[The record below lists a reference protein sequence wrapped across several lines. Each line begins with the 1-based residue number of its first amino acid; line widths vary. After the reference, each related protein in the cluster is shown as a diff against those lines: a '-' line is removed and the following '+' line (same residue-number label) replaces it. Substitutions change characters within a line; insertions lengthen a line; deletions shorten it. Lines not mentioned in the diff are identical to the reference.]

1 MNWEVKT
8 MRSVTSY
15 FNRDLLRGALL
26 RTWPLWAAYTL
37 IWLFLLPVTL
47 FIHLSDRHIVYS
59 RPTLS
64 YELLNT
70 GLSSGV
76 MMAAVFGIFF
86 AMAMFAYLT
95 SPRATNGMHAMPI
108 RREGLFLTHYLAGLF
123 CQVVT
128 LLVSFA
134 LAALV
139 TAAFG
144 VFDGYAVGTGL
155 LLCVLLVLFF
165 YSFGVLCMVCV
176 GQILAGAVFYGI
188 LNFLFVGMEA
198 LLRSF
203 AGNFLYGYDGRS
215 SAFSTAPLSPLVEI
229 VRSLSVVYVYDDAGT
244 RFGTSYYSMTY
255 DGIDPI
261 GPIGVRVFG
270 LGTLAAYAAAGLV
283 LAALALLLYRKRR
296 SEMTGNTVA
305 IGWLRPVFKY
315 GVALCSA
322 FSLGQLLSYFVFEL
336 TDSTYTAGALIGT
349 IACMIFAGL
358 IGYYAAEMLLK
369 KSFRVFKTS
378 WKGALATSA
387 VLILIGLSFPL
398 DLTGYQTRVPEQSD
412 IVSATVNLYGGNVSG
427 SFDLSGQESIA
438 LLRDAHCAVITD
450 KARQTEYNRRYV
462 PFDGDT
468 CTLRITYEL
477 ADGTELFRTYDLS
490 IDEALLS
497 DPSSPE
503 STLTKLANCTEIT
516 RARVLGGWVP
526 DNLEELRITG
536 GYLNCSYYSD
546 GKYSH
551 SQEAELNAAQA
562 NSAFTALMQD
572 CAAGSIESA
581 DLFTADENDCE
592 YYLSLELWY
601 FDPSD
606 NEVRASAATHAGED
620 LYNGSFYLRVTP
632 GMVSTLRV
640 LRGLDLIELP

>member
-1 MNWEVKT
+1 

-15 FNRDLLRGALL
+15 FNRELLRGALQ

-37 IWLFLLPVTL
+37 IWLLLLPVTL
-47 FIHLSDRHIVYS
+47 FIRLSDRHIVYS

-64 YELLNT
+64 YELLST
-70 GLSSGV
+70 GLPTGV

-95 SPRATNGMHAMPI
+95 NPRATNGMHAMPI

-144 VFDGYAVGTGL
+144 VFDGYAVGMGL

-188 LNFLFVGMEA
+188 LNFLFVGMEV

-215 SAFSTAPLSPLVEI
+215 SAFSTAPLSPPVEI
-229 VRSLSVVYVYDDAGT
+229 ASSLSVSYV
-244 RFGTSYYSMTY
+244 Y

-261 GPIGVRVFG
+261 GVRVFH
-270 LGTLAAYAAAGLV
+270 LGTFAAYAAAGLV

-412 IVSATVNLYGGNVSG
+412 IVSATVDLYGGNVSG
-427 SFDLSGQESIA
+427 SFNLSGQESIA

-462 PFDGDT
+462 PFNGDT

-477 ADGTELFRTYDLS
+477 ADGTELFRSYDLS
-490 IDEALLS
+490 TDEALLS

-503 STLTKLANCTEIT
+503 SALTKLANCTEIT

-526 DNLEELRITG
+526 DHLEELRITG

-572 CAAGSIESA
+572 CDAGSIESA
-581 DLFTADENDCE
+581 DLFAAEEDDCE

-606 NEVRASAATHAGED
+606 SEARASATKHTGEE

-632 GMVSTLRV
+632 DMVSTLRA
-640 LRGLDLIELP
+640 LRGLNLIELP

>member
-1 MNWEVKT
+1 

-15 FNRDLLRGALL
+15 FNRELLRGALQ

-37 IWLFLLPVTL
+37 IWLLLLPVTL
-47 FIHLSDRHIVYS
+47 FIRLSDRHIVYS

-64 YELLNT
+64 YELLST
-70 GLSSGV
+70 GLPSGA

-95 SPRATNGMHAMPI
+95 NSRATNGMHAMPI

-144 VFDGYAVGTGL
+144 VFDGYAVGMGL

-215 SAFSTAPLSPLVEI
+215 SAFSTAPLSPPVEI
-229 VRSLSVVYVYDDAGT
+229 ASSLSVSYV
-244 RFGTSYYSMTY
+244 Y

-261 GPIGVRVFG
+261 GVRVFH
-270 LGTLAAYAAAGLV
+270 LGTFAAYAAAGLV

-427 SFDLSGQESIA
+427 SFNLSGQESIA

-468 CTLRITYEL
+468 CMLRITYEL
-477 ADGTELFRTYDLS
+477 ADGTELFRSYDLS

-503 STLTKLANCTEIT
+503 SALTKLANCTEIT

-526 DNLEELRITG
+526 DHLEELRITG

-572 CAAGSIESA
+572 CDAGSIESA
-581 DLFTADENDCE
+581 DLFAAEEDDCE

-606 NEVRASAATHAGED
+606 SEARASATKHTGEE

-632 GMVSTLRV
+632 DMVSTLRA
-640 LRGLDLIELP
+640 LRGLNLIELP

>member
-1 MNWEVKT
+1 

-15 FNRDLLRGALL
+15 FNRELLRGALQ

-37 IWLFLLPVTL
+37 IWLLLLPVTL
-47 FIHLSDRHIVYS
+47 FIRLSNRHIVYS

-70 GLSSGV
+70 GLPTGV

-95 SPRATNGMHAMPI
+95 NSRATNGMHAMPI

-144 VFDGYAVGTGL
+144 VFDGYAVGMGL

-188 LNFLFVGMEA
+188 LNFLFVGMEV

-215 SAFSTAPLSPLVEI
+215 SAFSTAPLSPPVEI
-229 VRSLSVVYVYDDAGT
+229 ASSLSVSYV
-244 RFGTSYYSMTY
+244 Y

-261 GPIGVRVFG
+261 GVRVLY
-270 LGTLAAYAAAGLV
+270 LGTFAAYAAAGLV

-398 DLTGYQTRVPEQSD
+398 DLTGYQSRVPEQSD
-412 IVSATVNLYGGNVSG
+412 IVSATVDLYGGNVSG
-427 SFDLSGQESIA
+427 SFNLSGQESIA

-468 CTLRITYEL
+468 CMLRITYEL
-477 ADGTELFRTYDLS
+477 ADGTELFRSYDLS
-490 IDEALLS
+490 TDEALLS

-503 STLTKLANCTEIT
+503 SALTKLANCTEIT

-526 DNLEELRITG
+526 DHLEELRITG

-572 CAAGSIESA
+572 CDAGSIESA
-581 DLFTADENDCE
+581 DLFAAEEDDCE

-606 NEVRASAATHAGED
+606 SEARASATKHTGEE

-632 GMVSTLRV
+632 DMVSTLRA
-640 LRGLDLIELP
+640 LRGLNLIELP

>member
-1 MNWEVKT
+1 

-15 FNRDLLRGALL
+15 FNRELLRGALQ
-26 RTWPLWAAYTL
+26 RTWPLGAAYTL
-37 IWLFLLPVTL
+37 IWLLLLPVTI
-47 FIHLSDRHIVYS
+47 FIRLSDRHIVYS

-70 GLSSGV
+70 GLPTGV

-95 SPRATNGMHAMPI
+95 NSRATNGMHAMPI

-144 VFDGYAVGTGL
+144 VFDGYAVGMGL

-215 SAFSTAPLSPLVEI
+215 SAFSTAPLSPPVEI
-229 VRSLSVVYVYDDAGT
+229 ASSLSVSYV
-244 RFGTSYYSMTY
+244 Y

-261 GPIGVRVFG
+261 GVRVFH
-270 LGTLAAYAAAGLV
+270 LGTFAAYAAAGLV

-398 DLTGYQTRVPEQSD
+398 DLTGYQSRVPEQSD
-412 IVSATVNLYGGNVSG
+412 IVSATVDLYGGNVSG
-427 SFDLSGQESIA
+427 SFNLSGQESIA

-468 CTLRITYEL
+468 CMLRITYEL
-477 ADGTELFRTYDLS
+477 ADGTELFRSYDLS
-490 IDEALLS
+490 TDEALLS

-503 STLTKLANCTEIT
+503 SALTKLANCTEIT

-526 DNLEELRITG
+526 DHLEELRITG

-551 SQEAELNAAQA
+551 NEEAELNAAQA

-572 CAAGSIESA
+572 CDAGSIESA
-581 DLFTADENDCE
+581 DLFAAEEDDCE

-606 NEVRASAATHAGED
+606 SEARASATKHTGEE

-632 GMVSTLRV
+632 DMVSTLRA
-640 LRGLDLIELP
+640 LRGLNLIELP

>member
-1 MNWEVKT
+1 

-15 FNRDLLRGALL
+15 FNRELLRGALQ

-37 IWLFLLPVTL
+37 IWLLLLPVTL
-47 FIHLSDRHIVYS
+47 FIRLSDRHIVYS

-64 YELLNT
+64 YELLST
-70 GLSSGV
+70 GLPSGA

-95 SPRATNGMHAMPI
+95 NSRATNGMHAMPI

-144 VFDGYAVGTGL
+144 VFDGYAVGMGL

-188 LNFLFVGMEA
+188 LNFLFVGMEV

-215 SAFSTAPLSPLVEI
+215 SAFSTAPLSPPVEI
-229 VRSLSVVYVYDDAGT
+229 ASSLSVSYV
-244 RFGTSYYSMTY
+244 Y

-261 GPIGVRVFG
+261 GVRVFH
-270 LGTLAAYAAAGLV
+270 LGTFAAYAAAGLV

-398 DLTGYQTRVPEQSD
+398 DLTGYQSRVPEQSD
-412 IVSATVNLYGGNVSG
+412 IVSATVDLYGGNVSG
-427 SFDLSGQESIA
+427 SFNLSGQESIA

-468 CTLRITYEL
+468 CMLRITYEL
-477 ADGTELFRTYDLS
+477 ADGTELFRSYDLS

-503 STLTKLANCTEIT
+503 SALTKLANCTEIT

-526 DNLEELRITG
+526 DHLEELRITG

-572 CAAGSIESA
+572 CDAGSIESA
-581 DLFTADENDCE
+581 DLFAAEEDDCE

-606 NEVRASAATHAGED
+606 SEARASATKHTGEE

-632 GMVSTLRV
+632 DMVSTLRA
-640 LRGLDLIELP
+640 LRGLNLIELP

>member
-1 MNWEVKT
+1 

-15 FNRDLLRGALL
+15 FNRELLRGALQ

-37 IWLFLLPVTL
+37 IWLLLLPVTL
-47 FIHLSDRHIVYS
+47 FIRLSDRHIVYS

-64 YELLNT
+64 YELLST
-70 GLSSGV
+70 GLPSGV

-86 AMAMFAYLT
+86 AMALFAYLT
-95 SPRATNGMHAMPI
+95 NSRATNGMHAMPI

-144 VFDGYAVGTGL
+144 VFDGYAVGMGL

-188 LNFLFVGMEA
+188 LNFLFVGMEV

-215 SAFSTAPLSPLVEI
+215 SAFSTAPLSPPVEI
-229 VRSLSVVYVYDDAGT
+229 ASSLSVSYV
-244 RFGTSYYSMTY
+244 Y

-261 GPIGVRVFG
+261 GVRVFH
-270 LGTLAAYAAAGLV
+270 LGTFAAYAAAGLV

-412 IVSATVNLYGGNVSG
+412 IVSATVDLYGGNVSG
-427 SFDLSGQESIA
+427 SFNLSGQESIA

-468 CTLRITYEL
+468 CMLRITYEL
-477 ADGTELFRTYDLS
+477 ADGTELFRSYDLS
-490 IDEALLS
+490 TDEALLS

-503 STLTKLANCTEIT
+503 SALTKLANCTEIT

-526 DNLEELRITG
+526 DHLEELRITG

-551 SQEAELNAAQA
+551 NEEAELNAAQA

-572 CAAGSIESA
+572 CDAGSIESA
-581 DLFTADENDCE
+581 DLFAAEEDDCE

-606 NEVRASAATHAGED
+606 SEARASATKHTGEE

-632 GMVSTLRV
+632 DMVSTLRA
-640 LRGLDLIELP
+640 LRGLNLIELP

>member
-1 MNWEVKT
+1 

-398 DLTGYQTRVPEQSD
+398 DLTGYQTRVPEQND

-581 DLFTADENDCE
+581 DLFAADENDCE

-606 NEVRASAATHAGED
+606 NEARASAATHAGED

>member
-1 MNWEVKT
+1 

-15 FNRDLLRGALL
+15 FNRELLRGALQ

-37 IWLFLLPVTL
+37 IWLLLLPVTL
-47 FIHLSDRHIVYS
+47 FIRLSDRHIVYS

-70 GLSSGV
+70 GLPTGV

-95 SPRATNGMHAMPI
+95 NPRATNGMHAMPI

-144 VFDGYAVGTGL
+144 VFDGYAVGMGL

-188 LNFLFVGMEA
+188 LNFLFVGMEV

-215 SAFSTAPLSPLVEI
+215 SAFSTAPLSPPVELVS
-229 VRSLSVVYVYDDAGT
+229 SLSVSYV
-244 RFGTSYYSMTY
+244 Y

-261 GPIGVRVFG
+261 GVRVLY
-270 LGTLAAYAAAGLV
+270 LGTFAAYAAAGLV

-412 IVSATVNLYGGNVSG
+412 IVSATVDLYGGNVSG
-427 SFDLSGQESIA
+427 SFNLSGQESIA

-462 PFDGDT
+462 PFNGDT

-477 ADGTELFRTYDLS
+477 ADGTELFRSYDLS

-503 STLTKLANCTEIT
+503 SALTKLANCTEIT

-526 DNLEELRITG
+526 DHLEELRITG

-572 CAAGSIESA
+572 CDAGSIESA
-581 DLFTADENDCE
+581 DLFAAEEDDCE

-606 NEVRASAATHAGED
+606 SEARASATKHTGEE

-632 GMVSTLRV
+632 DMVSTLRA
-640 LRGLDLIELP
+640 LRGLNLIELP

>member
-1 MNWEVKT
+1 

-15 FNRDLLRGALL
+15 FNRELLRGALQ

-144 VFDGYAVGTGL
+144 VFDGYAVGMGL

-188 LNFLFVGMEA
+188 LNFLFVGMEV

-215 SAFSTAPLSPLVEI
+215 SAFSTAPLSPPVEI
-229 VRSLSVVYVYDDAGT
+229 ASSLSVSYV
-244 RFGTSYYSMTY
+244 Y

-261 GPIGVRVFG
+261 GVRVLY
-270 LGTLAAYAAAGLV
+270 LGTFAAYAAAGLV

-398 DLTGYQTRVPEQSD
+398 DLTGYQSRVPEQSD
-412 IVSATVNLYGGNVSG
+412 IVSATVDLYGGNVSG
-427 SFDLSGQESIA
+427 SFNLSGQESIA

-468 CTLRITYEL
+468 CMLRITYEL
-477 ADGTELFRTYDLS
+477 ADGTELFRSYDLS

-503 STLTKLANCTEIT
+503 SALTKLANCTEIT

-526 DNLEELRITG
+526 DHLEELRITG

-572 CAAGSIESA
+572 CDAGSIESA
-581 DLFTADENDCE
+581 DLFAAEEDDCE

-606 NEVRASAATHAGED
+606 SEARASATKHTGEE

-632 GMVSTLRV
+632 DMVSTLRA
-640 LRGLDLIELP
+640 LRGLNLIELP

>member
-1 MNWEVKT
+1 

-15 FNRDLLRGALL
+15 FNRELLRGALQ

-37 IWLFLLPVTL
+37 IWLLLLPVTL
-47 FIHLSDRHIVYS
+47 FIRLSDRHIVYS

-64 YELLNT
+64 YELLST
-70 GLSSGV
+70 GLPSGA

-95 SPRATNGMHAMPI
+95 NPRATNGMHAMPI

-144 VFDGYAVGTGL
+144 VFDGYAVGMGL

-188 LNFLFVGMEA
+188 LNFLFVGMEV

-215 SAFSTAPLSPLVEI
+215 SAFSTAPLSPPVEI
-229 VRSLSVVYVYDDAGT
+229 ASSLSVSYV
-244 RFGTSYYSMTY
+244 Y

-261 GPIGVRVFG
+261 GVRVLY
-270 LGTLAAYAAAGLV
+270 LGTFAAYAAAGLV

-398 DLTGYQTRVPEQSD
+398 DLTGYQSRVPEQSD
-412 IVSATVNLYGGNVSG
+412 IVSATVDLYGGNVSG
-427 SFDLSGQESIA
+427 SFNLSGQESIA

-462 PFDGDT
+462 PFNGDT

-477 ADGTELFRTYDLS
+477 ADGTELFRSYDLS
-490 IDEALLS
+490 TDEALLS

-503 STLTKLANCTEIT
+503 SALTKLANCTEIT

-526 DNLEELRITG
+526 DHLEELRITG

-546 GKYSH
+546 GEYSH
-551 SQEAELNAAQA
+551 NQEAELNAAQA

-572 CAAGSIESA
+572 CDAGSIESA
-581 DLFTADENDCE
+581 DLFAAEEDDCE

-606 NEVRASAATHAGED
+606 SEARASATKHTGEE

-632 GMVSTLRV
+632 DMVSTLRA
-640 LRGLDLIELP
+640 LRGLNLIELP

>member
-1 MNWEVKT
+1 MQ
-8 MRSVTSY
+8 SVTSY
-15 FNRDLLRGALL
+15 FNRELLRGALQ

-37 IWLFLLPVTL
+37 IWLLLLPVTL
-47 FIHLSDRHIVYS
+47 FIRLSDRHIVYS

-64 YELLNT
+64 YELLST
-70 GLSSGV
+70 GLPSGV

-144 VFDGYAVGTGL
+144 VFDGYAVGMGL

-215 SAFSTAPLSPLVEI
+215 SAFSTAPLSPPVEI
-229 VRSLSVVYVYDDAGT
+229 ASNLSVSYV
-244 RFGTSYYSMTY
+244 Y

-261 GPIGVRVFG
+261 GVRVFH
-270 LGTLAAYAAAGLV
+270 LGTFAAYAAAGLV

-398 DLTGYQTRVPEQSD
+398 DLTGYQSRVPEQSD

-468 CTLRITYEL
+468 CMLRITYEL
-477 ADGTELFRTYDLS
+477 ADGTELFRSYDLS
-490 IDEALLS
+490 TDEALLS

-503 STLTKLANCTEIT
+503 SALTKLANCTEIT

-526 DNLEELRITG
+526 DHLEELRITG

-572 CAAGSIESA
+572 CDAGSIESA
-581 DLFTADENDCE
+581 DLFAAEEDDCE

-606 NEVRASAATHAGED
+606 SEARASATKHTGEE

-632 GMVSTLRV
+632 DMVSTLRA
-640 LRGLDLIELP
+640 LRGLNLIELP

>member
-1 MNWEVKT
+1 

-15 FNRDLLRGALL
+15 FNRELLRGALQ

-37 IWLFLLPVTL
+37 IWLLLLPVTI
-47 FIHLSDRHIVYS
+47 FIRLSDRHIVYS

-244 RFGTSYYSMTY
+244 RFGTTYYSSTY
-255 DGIDPI
+255 DGIDPL
-261 GPIGVRVFG
+261 GPTGVRVFG

>member
-1 MNWEVKT
+1 

-15 FNRDLLRGALL
+15 FNRELLRGALL

-398 DLTGYQTRVPEQSD
+398 DLTGYQTRVPEQND

-427 SFDLSGQESIA
+427 SFNLSGQESIA

-606 NEVRASAATHAGED
+606 SEARASATKHTGEE

>member
-1 MNWEVKT
+1 

-270 LGTLAAYAAAGLV
+270 LGTLAAYAAAGLA

-606 NEVRASAATHAGED
+606 NEARASAAAHAGED

>member
-1 MNWEVKT
+1 

-15 FNRDLLRGALL
+15 FNRELLRGALQ

-37 IWLFLLPVTL
+37 IWLLLLPVTL
-47 FIHLSDRHIVYS
+47 FIRLSDRHIVYS

-64 YELLNT
+64 YELLST
-70 GLSSGV
+70 GLPSGA

-95 SPRATNGMHAMPI
+95 NSRATNGMHAMPI

-144 VFDGYAVGTGL
+144 VFDGYAVGMGL

-188 LNFLFVGMEA
+188 LNFLFVGMEV

-215 SAFSTAPLSPLVEI
+215 SAFSTAPLSPPVEI
-229 VRSLSVVYVYDDAGT
+229 ASSLSVSYV
-244 RFGTSYYSMTY
+244 Y

-261 GPIGVRVFG
+261 GVRVLY
-270 LGTLAAYAAAGLV
+270 LGTFAAYAAAGLV

-412 IVSATVNLYGGNVSG
+412 IVSATVDLYGGNVSG
-427 SFDLSGQESIA
+427 SFNLSGQESIA

-462 PFDGDT
+462 PFNGDT

-477 ADGTELFRTYDLS
+477 ADGTELFRSYDLS
-490 IDEALLS
+490 TDEALLS

-503 STLTKLANCTEIT
+503 SALTKLANCTEIT

-526 DNLEELRITG
+526 DHLEELRITG

-551 SQEAELNAAQA
+551 NEEAELNAAQA

-572 CAAGSIESA
+572 CDAGSIESA
-581 DLFTADENDCE
+581 DLFAAEEDDCE

-606 NEVRASAATHAGED
+606 SEARASATKHTGEE

-632 GMVSTLRV
+632 DMVSTLRA
-640 LRGLDLIELP
+640 LRGLNLIELP

>member
-1 MNWEVKT
+1 

-15 FNRDLLRGALL
+15 FNRELLRGALQ

-37 IWLFLLPVTL
+37 IWLLLLPVTL
-47 FIHLSDRHIVYS
+47 FIRLSDRHIVYS

-64 YELLNT
+64 YELLST
-70 GLSSGV
+70 GLPSGV

-95 SPRATNGMHAMPI
+95 NPRATNGMHAMPI

-144 VFDGYAVGTGL
+144 VFDGYAVGMGL

-188 LNFLFVGMEA
+188 LNFLFVGMEV

-215 SAFSTAPLSPLVEI
+215 SAFSTAPLSPPVEI
-229 VRSLSVVYVYDDAGT
+229 ASSLSVSYV
-244 RFGTSYYSMTY
+244 Y

-261 GPIGVRVFG
+261 GVRVFH
-270 LGTLAAYAAAGLV
+270 LGTFAAYAAAGLV

-398 DLTGYQTRVPEQSD
+398 DLTGYQSRVPEQSD

-427 SFDLSGQESIA
+427 SFNLSGQESIA

-477 ADGTELFRTYDLS
+477 ADGTELFRSYDLS

-503 STLTKLANCTEIT
+503 SALTKLANCTEIT

-526 DNLEELRITG
+526 DHLEELRITG

-551 SQEAELNAAQA
+551 NEEAELNAAQA

-572 CAAGSIESA
+572 CDAGSIESA
-581 DLFTADENDCE
+581 DLFAAEEDDCE

-606 NEVRASAATHAGED
+606 SEARTSATKHTGEE

-632 GMVSTLRV
+632 DMVSTLRA
-640 LRGLDLIELP
+640 LRGLNLIELP

>member
-1 MNWEVKT
+1 

-15 FNRDLLRGALL
+15 FNRELLRGALL

-398 DLTGYQTRVPEQSD
+398 DLTGYQTRVPEQND

-606 NEVRASAATHAGED
+606 NEVRASAAAHAGED

>member
-1 MNWEVKT
+1 

-15 FNRDLLRGALL
+15 FNRELLRGALQ

-37 IWLFLLPVTL
+37 IWLLLLPVTL
-47 FIHLSDRHIVYS
+47 FIRLSDRHIVYS

-70 GLSSGV
+70 GLPTGV

-95 SPRATNGMHAMPI
+95 NPRATNGMHAMPI

-144 VFDGYAVGTGL
+144 VFDGYAVGMGL

-188 LNFLFVGMEA
+188 LNFLFVGMEV

-215 SAFSTAPLSPLVEI
+215 SAFSTAPLSPPVEI
-229 VRSLSVVYVYDDAGT
+229 ASSLSVSYV
-244 RFGTSYYSMTY
+244 Y

-261 GPIGVRVFG
+261 GVRVIY
-270 LGTLAAYAAAGLV
+270 LGTFAAYAAAGLV

-398 DLTGYQTRVPEQSD
+398 DLTGYQSRVPEQSD
-412 IVSATVNLYGGNVSG
+412 IVSATVDLYGGNVSG
-427 SFDLSGQESIA
+427 SFNLSGQESIA

-477 ADGTELFRTYDLS
+477 ADGTELFRSYDLS
-490 IDEALLS
+490 TDEALLS

-503 STLTKLANCTEIT
+503 SALTKLANCTEIT

-526 DNLEELRITG
+526 DHLEELRITG

-551 SQEAELNAAQA
+551 NEEAELNAAQA

-572 CAAGSIESA
+572 CDAGSIESA
-581 DLFTADENDCE
+581 DLFAAEEDDCE

-606 NEVRASAATHAGED
+606 SEARASATKHTGEE

-632 GMVSTLRV
+632 DMVSTLRA
-640 LRGLDLIELP
+640 LRGLNLIELP

>member
-1 MNWEVKT
+1 

-15 FNRDLLRGALL
+15 FNRELLRGALQ

-37 IWLFLLPVTL
+37 IWLLLLPVTL
-47 FIHLSDRHIVYS
+47 FIRLSDRHIVYS

-64 YELLNT
+64 YELLST
-70 GLSSGV
+70 GLPSGA

-95 SPRATNGMHAMPI
+95 NSRATNGMHAMPI

-144 VFDGYAVGTGL
+144 VFDGYAVGMGL

-215 SAFSTAPLSPLVEI
+215 SAFSTAPLSPPVEI
-229 VRSLSVVYVYDDAGT
+229 ASSLSVSYV
-244 RFGTSYYSMTY
+244 Y

-261 GPIGVRVFG
+261 GVRVLY
-270 LGTLAAYAAAGLV
+270 LGTFAAYAAAGLV

-315 GVALCSA
+315 GVAFCSA

-398 DLTGYQTRVPEQSD
+398 DLTGYQSRVPEQSD
-412 IVSATVNLYGGNVSG
+412 IVSATVDLYGGNVSG

-462 PFDGDT
+462 PFNGDT

-477 ADGTELFRTYDLS
+477 ADGTELFRSYDLS
-490 IDEALLS
+490 TDEALLS

-503 STLTKLANCTEIT
+503 SALTKLANCTEIT

-526 DNLEELRITG
+526 DHLEELRITG

-572 CAAGSIESA
+572 CDAGSIESA
-581 DLFTADENDCE
+581 DLFAAEEDDCE

-606 NEVRASAATHAGED
+606 SEARASATKHTGEE

>member
-1 MNWEVKT
+1 

-15 FNRDLLRGALL
+15 FNRELLRGALQ

-37 IWLFLLPVTL
+37 IWLLLLPVTL
-47 FIHLSDRHIVYS
+47 FIRLSDRHIVYS

-64 YELLNT
+64 YELLST
-70 GLSSGV
+70 GLPSGA

-95 SPRATNGMHAMPI
+95 NSRATNGMHAMPI

-144 VFDGYAVGTGL
+144 VFDGYAVGMGL

-215 SAFSTAPLSPLVEI
+215 SAFSTAPLSPPVEI
-229 VRSLSVVYVYDDAGT
+229 ASSLSVSYV
-244 RFGTSYYSMTY
+244 Y

-261 GPIGVRVFG
+261 GVRVFH
-270 LGTLAAYAAAGLV
+270 LGTFAAYAAAGLV

-398 DLTGYQTRVPEQSD
+398 DLTGYQSRVPEQSD
-412 IVSATVNLYGGNVSG
+412 IVSAAIDLYGGNVSG
-427 SFDLSGQESIA
+427 SFNLSGQESIA

-468 CTLRITYEL
+468 CMLRITYEL
-477 ADGTELFRTYDLS
+477 ADGTELFRSYDLS
-490 IDEALLS
+490 TDEALLS

-503 STLTKLANCTEIT
+503 SALTKLANCTEIT

-526 DNLEELRITG
+526 DHLEELRITG

-572 CAAGSIESA
+572 CDAGSIESA
-581 DLFTADENDCE
+581 DLFAAEEDDCE

-606 NEVRASAATHAGED
+606 SEARASATKHTGEE

-632 GMVSTLRV
+632 DMVSTLRA
-640 LRGLDLIELP
+640 LRGLNLIELP

>member
-1 MNWEVKT
+1 

-15 FNRDLLRGALL
+15 FNRELLRGALQ

-37 IWLFLLPVTL
+37 IWLLLLPVTL
-47 FIHLSDRHIVYS
+47 FIRLSDRHIVYS

-64 YELLNT
+64 YELLST
-70 GLSSGV
+70 GLPTGV

-95 SPRATNGMHAMPI
+95 NPRATNGMHAMPI

-144 VFDGYAVGTGL
+144 VFDGYAVGMGL

-188 LNFLFVGMEA
+188 LNFLFVGMEV

-215 SAFSTAPLSPLVEI
+215 SAFSTAPLSPPVEI
-229 VRSLSVVYVYDDAGT
+229 ASSLSVSYV
-244 RFGTSYYSMTY
+244 Y

-261 GPIGVRVFG
+261 GVRVFH
-270 LGTLAAYAAAGLV
+270 LGTFAAYAAAGLV

-412 IVSATVNLYGGNVSG
+412 IVSATVDLYGGNVSG
-427 SFDLSGQESIA
+427 SFNLSEQESIA

-477 ADGTELFRTYDLS
+477 ADGTELFRSYDLS

-503 STLTKLANCTEIT
+503 SALTKLANCTEIT

-526 DNLEELRITG
+526 DHLEELRITG

-551 SQEAELNAAQA
+551 NEEAELNAAQA

-572 CAAGSIESA
+572 CDAGSIESA
-581 DLFTADENDCE
+581 DLFAAEEDDCE

-606 NEVRASAATHAGED
+606 SEARASATKHTGEE

-632 GMVSTLRV
+632 DMVSTLRA
-640 LRGLDLIELP
+640 LRGLNLIELP

>member
-1 MNWEVKT
+1 MQ
-8 MRSVTSY
+8 SVTSY
-15 FNRDLLRGALL
+15 FNRELLRGALQ

-37 IWLFLLPVTL
+37 IWLLLLPVTL
-47 FIHLSDRHIVYS
+47 FIRLSDRHIVYS

-64 YELLNT
+64 YELLST
-70 GLSSGV
+70 GLPSGV

-95 SPRATNGMHAMPI
+95 NPRATNGMHAMPI

-144 VFDGYAVGTGL
+144 VFDGYAVGMGL

-215 SAFSTAPLSPLVEI
+215 SAFSTAPLSPPVEI
-229 VRSLSVVYVYDDAGT
+229 ASSLSVSYV
-244 RFGTSYYSMTY
+244 Y

-261 GPIGVRVFG
+261 GVRVFH
-270 LGTLAAYAAAGLV
+270 LGTFAAYAAAGLV

-398 DLTGYQTRVPEQSD
+398 DLTGYQSRVPEQSD
-412 IVSATVNLYGGNVSG
+412 IVSATVDLYGGNVSG
-427 SFDLSGQESIA
+427 SFNLSGQESIA

-477 ADGTELFRTYDLS
+477 ADGTELFRSYDLS
-490 IDEALLS
+490 TDEALLS

-503 STLTKLANCTEIT
+503 SALTKLANCTEIT

-526 DNLEELRITG
+526 DHLEELRITG

-572 CAAGSIESA
+572 CDAGSIESA
-581 DLFTADENDCE
+581 DLFAAEEDDCE

-606 NEVRASAATHAGED
+606 SEARASATKHTGEE

-632 GMVSTLRV
+632 DMVSTLRA
-640 LRGLDLIELP
+640 LRGLNLIELP

>member
-1 MNWEVKT
+1 MQ
-8 MRSVTSY
+8 SVTSY
-15 FNRDLLRGALL
+15 FNRELLRGALQ

-37 IWLFLLPVTL
+37 IWLLLLPVTL
-47 FIHLSDRHIVYS
+47 FIRLSDRHIVYS

-64 YELLNT
+64 YELLST
-70 GLSSGV
+70 GLPTGV

-95 SPRATNGMHAMPI
+95 NSRATNGMHAMPI

-144 VFDGYAVGTGL
+144 VFDGYAVGMGL

-188 LNFLFVGMEA
+188 LNFLFVGMEV

-215 SAFSTAPLSPLVEI
+215 SAFSTAPLSPPVEI
-229 VRSLSVVYVYDDAGT
+229 ASSLSVSYV
-244 RFGTSYYSMTY
+244 Y

-261 GPIGVRVFG
+261 GVRVFH
-270 LGTLAAYAAAGLV
+270 LGTFAAYAAAGLV

-398 DLTGYQTRVPEQSD
+398 DLTGYQSRVPEQSD
-412 IVSATVNLYGGNVSG
+412 IVSATVDLYGGNVSG
-427 SFDLSGQESIA
+427 SFNLSGQESIA

-468 CTLRITYEL
+468 CMLRITYEL
-477 ADGTELFRTYDLS
+477 ADGTELFRSYDLS
-490 IDEALLS
+490 TDEALLS

-503 STLTKLANCTEIT
+503 SALTKLANCTEIT

-526 DNLEELRITG
+526 DHLEELRITG

-572 CAAGSIESA
+572 CDAGSIESA
-581 DLFTADENDCE
+581 DLFAAEEDDCE

-606 NEVRASAATHAGED
+606 SEARASATKHTGEE

-632 GMVSTLRV
+632 DMVSTLRA
-640 LRGLDLIELP
+640 LRGLNLIELP

>member
-1 MNWEVKT
+1 

-15 FNRDLLRGALL
+15 FNRELLRGALQ

-37 IWLFLLPVTL
+37 IWLLLLPVTL
-47 FIHLSDRHIVYS
+47 FIRLSDRHIVYS

-70 GLSSGV
+70 GLPSGV

-95 SPRATNGMHAMPI
+95 NPRATNGMHAMPI

-144 VFDGYAVGTGL
+144 VFDGYAVGMGL

-215 SAFSTAPLSPLVEI
+215 SAFSTAPLSPPVEI
-229 VRSLSVVYVYDDAGT
+229 ASSLSVSYV
-244 RFGTSYYSMTY
+244 Y

-261 GPIGVRVFG
+261 GVRVLY
-270 LGTLAAYAAAGLV
+270 LGTFAAYAAAGLV

-427 SFDLSGQESIA
+427 SFNLSGQESIA

-462 PFDGDT
+462 PFNGDT

-477 ADGTELFRTYDLS
+477 ADGTELFRSYDLS

-503 STLTKLANCTEIT
+503 SALTKLANCTEIT

-526 DNLEELRITG
+526 DHLEELRITG

-551 SQEAELNAAQA
+551 NEEAELNAAQA

-572 CAAGSIESA
+572 CDAGSIESA
-581 DLFTADENDCE
+581 DLFAAEEDDCE

-606 NEVRASAATHAGED
+606 SEARASATKHTGEE

-632 GMVSTLRV
+632 DMVSTLRA
-640 LRGLDLIELP
+640 LRGLNLIELP

>member
-1 MNWEVKT
+1 

-37 IWLFLLPVTL
+37 IWLLLLPVTI
-47 FIHLSDRHIVYS
+47 FIRLSDRHIVYS

-70 GLSSGV
+70 GLPTGV

-95 SPRATNGMHAMPI
+95 NPRATNGMHAMPI

-144 VFDGYAVGTGL
+144 VFDGYAVGMGL

-188 LNFLFVGMEA
+188 LNFLFVGMEV

-215 SAFSTAPLSPLVEI
+215 SAFSTAPLSPPVEI
-229 VRSLSVVYVYDDAGT
+229 ASSLSVSYV
-244 RFGTSYYSMTY
+244 Y

-261 GPIGVRVFG
+261 GVRVFH
-270 LGTLAAYAAAGLV
+270 LGTFAAYAAAGLV
-283 LAALALLLYRKRR
+283 LAAFALLLYRKRR

-412 IVSATVNLYGGNVSG
+412 IVSATVDLYGGNVSG
-427 SFDLSGQESIA
+427 SFNLSGQESIA

-468 CTLRITYEL
+468 CMLRITYEL
-477 ADGTELFRTYDLS
+477 ADGTELFRSYDLS
-490 IDEALLS
+490 TDEALLS

-503 STLTKLANCTEIT
+503 SALTKLANCTEIT

-526 DNLEELRITG
+526 DHLEELRITG

-551 SQEAELNAAQA
+551 NEEAELNAAQA

-572 CAAGSIESA
+572 CDAGSIESA
-581 DLFTADENDCE
+581 DLFAAEEDDCE

-606 NEVRASAATHAGED
+606 SEARASATKHTGEE

-632 GMVSTLRV
+632 DMVSTLRA
-640 LRGLDLIELP
+640 LRGLNLIELP

>member
-1 MNWEVKT
+1 

-15 FNRDLLRGALL
+15 FNRELLRGALQ

-64 YELLNT
+64 YELLST
-70 GLSSGV
+70 GLPSGA

-95 SPRATNGMHAMPI
+95 NSRATNGMHAMPI

-144 VFDGYAVGTGL
+144 VFDGYAVGMGL

-188 LNFLFVGMEA
+188 LNFLFVGMEV

-215 SAFSTAPLSPLVEI
+215 SAFSTAPLPPPVEI
-229 VRSLSVVYVYDDAGT
+229 ASSLSVSYV
-244 RFGTSYYSMTY
+244 Y

-261 GPIGVRVFG
+261 GVRVVD
-270 LGTLAAYAAAGLV
+270 LGTFAAYAAAGLV

-398 DLTGYQTRVPEQSD
+398 DLTGYQSRVPEQSD
-412 IVSATVNLYGGNVSG
+412 IVSATVDLYGGNVSG
-427 SFDLSGQESIA
+427 SFNLSGQESIA

-468 CTLRITYEL
+468 CMLRITYEL
-477 ADGTELFRTYDLS
+477 ADGTELFRSYDLS
-490 IDEALLS
+490 TDEALLS

-503 STLTKLANCTEIT
+503 SALTKLANCTEIT

-526 DNLEELRITG
+526 DHLEELRITG

-551 SQEAELNAAQA
+551 NEEAELNAAQA

-572 CAAGSIESA
+572 CDAGSIESA
-581 DLFTADENDCE
+581 DLFAAEEDDCE

-606 NEVRASAATHAGED
+606 SEARTSATKHTGEE
-620 LYNGSFYLRVTP
+620 LYNGSFYLRVKP
-632 GMVSTLRV
+632 DMVSTLRA
-640 LRGLDLIELP
+640 LRGLNLIELP

>member
-1 MNWEVKT
+1 MQ
-8 MRSVTSY
+8 SVTSY
-15 FNRDLLRGALL
+15 FNRELLRGALQ

-37 IWLFLLPVTL
+37 IWLLLLPVTI
-47 FIHLSDRHIVYS
+47 FIRLSDRHIVYS

-64 YELLNT
+64 YELLST
-70 GLSSGV
+70 GLPSGA

-95 SPRATNGMHAMPI
+95 NSRATNGMHAMPI

-144 VFDGYAVGTGL
+144 VFDGYAVGMGL

-188 LNFLFVGMEA
+188 LNFLFVGMEV

-215 SAFSTAPLSPLVEI
+215 SAFSTAPLSPPVEI
-229 VRSLSVVYVYDDAGT
+229 ASSLSVSYV
-244 RFGTSYYSMTY
+244 Y

-261 GPIGVRVFG
+261 GVRVFH
-270 LGTLAAYAAAGLV
+270 LGTFAAYAAAGLV

-398 DLTGYQTRVPEQSD
+398 DLTGYQSRVPEQSD
-412 IVSATVNLYGGNVSG
+412 IVSATVDLYGGNVSG
-427 SFDLSGQESIA
+427 SFNLSGQESIA

-468 CTLRITYEL
+468 CMLRITYEL
-477 ADGTELFRTYDLS
+477 ADGTELFRSYDLS
-490 IDEALLS
+490 TDEALLS

-503 STLTKLANCTEIT
+503 SALTKLANCTEIT

-572 CAAGSIESA
+572 CDAGSIESA
-581 DLFTADENDCE
+581 DLFAAEEDDCE

-606 NEVRASAATHAGED
+606 SEARASATKHTGEE

-632 GMVSTLRV
+632 DMVSTLRA
-640 LRGLDLIELP
+640 LRGLNLIELP

>member
-1 MNWEVKT
+1 

-15 FNRDLLRGALL
+15 FNRELLRGALQ

-47 FIHLSDRHIVYS
+47 FIRLSDRHIVYS

-64 YELLNT
+64 YELLST
-70 GLSSGV
+70 GLPSGV

-95 SPRATNGMHAMPI
+95 NPRATNGMHAMPI

-144 VFDGYAVGTGL
+144 VFDGYAVGMGL

-188 LNFLFVGMEA
+188 LNFLFVGMEV

-215 SAFSTAPLSPLVEI
+215 SAFSTAPLSPPVEI
-229 VRSLSVVYVYDDAGT
+229 ASSLSVSYV
-244 RFGTSYYSMTY
+244 Y

-261 GPIGVRVFG
+261 GVRVFH
-270 LGTLAAYAAAGLV
+270 LGTFAAYAAAGLV

-398 DLTGYQTRVPEQSD
+398 DLTGYQSRVPEQSD
-412 IVSATVNLYGGNVSG
+412 IVSATVDLYGGNVSG
-427 SFDLSGQESIA
+427 SFNLSGQESIA

-468 CTLRITYEL
+468 CMLRITYEL
-477 ADGTELFRTYDLS
+477 ADGTELFRSYDLS

-503 STLTKLANCTEIT
+503 SALTKLANCTEIT

-526 DNLEELRITG
+526 DHLEELRITG

-551 SQEAELNAAQA
+551 NEEAELNAAQA

-572 CAAGSIESA
+572 CDAGSIESA
-581 DLFTADENDCE
+581 DLFAAEEDDCE

-606 NEVRASAATHAGED
+606 SEARASATKHTGEE

-632 GMVSTLRV
+632 DMVSTLRA
-640 LRGLDLIELP
+640 LRGLNLIELP

>member
-1 MNWEVKT
+1 

-15 FNRDLLRGALL
+15 FNRELLRGALQ

-47 FIHLSDRHIVYS
+47 FIRLSDRHIVYS

-64 YELLNT
+64 YELLST
-70 GLSSGV
+70 GLPSGV

-95 SPRATNGMHAMPI
+95 NSRATNGMHAMPI

-188 LNFLFVGMEA
+188 LNFLFVGMEV

-215 SAFSTAPLSPLVEI
+215 SAFSTAPLSPPVEI
-229 VRSLSVVYVYDDAGT
+229 ASSLSVSYV
-244 RFGTSYYSMTY
+244 Y

-261 GPIGVRVFG
+261 GVRVLY
-270 LGTLAAYAAAGLV
+270 LGTFAAYAAAGLV

-398 DLTGYQTRVPEQSD
+398 DLTGYQSRVPEQSD
-412 IVSATVNLYGGNVSG
+412 IVSATVDLYGGNVSG
-427 SFDLSGQESIA
+427 SFNLSGQESIA

-462 PFDGDT
+462 PFNGDT

-477 ADGTELFRTYDLS
+477 ADGTELFRSYDLS
-490 IDEALLS
+490 TDEALLS

-503 STLTKLANCTEIT
+503 SALTKLANCTEIT

-526 DNLEELRITG
+526 DHLEELRITG

-551 SQEAELNAAQA
+551 NEEAELNAAQA

-572 CAAGSIESA
+572 CDAGSIESA
-581 DLFTADENDCE
+581 DLFAAEEDDCE

-606 NEVRASAATHAGED
+606 SEARASATKHTGEE

-632 GMVSTLRV
+632 DMVSTLRA
-640 LRGLDLIELP
+640 LRGLNLIELP

>member
-1 MNWEVKT
+1 

-15 FNRDLLRGALL
+15 FNRELLRGALQ

-37 IWLFLLPVTL
+37 IWLLLLPVTL
-47 FIHLSDRHIVYS
+47 FIRLSDRHIVYS

-64 YELLNT
+64 YELLST
-70 GLSSGV
+70 GLPSGA

-95 SPRATNGMHAMPI
+95 NSRATNGMHAMPI

-144 VFDGYAVGTGL
+144 VFDGYAVGMGL

-188 LNFLFVGMEA
+188 LNFMFVGMEV

-215 SAFSTAPLSPLVEI
+215 SAFSTAPLSPPVEI
-229 VRSLSVVYVYDDAGT
+229 ASSLSVSYV
-244 RFGTSYYSMTY
+244 Y

-261 GPIGVRVFG
+261 GVRVFH
-270 LGTLAAYAAAGLV
+270 LGTFAAYAAAGLV

-398 DLTGYQTRVPEQSD
+398 DLTGYQSRVPEQSD
-412 IVSATVNLYGGNVSG
+412 IVSATVDLYGGNVSG
-427 SFDLSGQESIA
+427 SFNLSGQESIA

-462 PFDGDT
+462 PFNGDT

-477 ADGTELFRTYDLS
+477 ADGTELFRSYDLS
-490 IDEALLS
+490 TDEALLS

-503 STLTKLANCTEIT
+503 SALTKLANCTEIT

-526 DNLEELRITG
+526 DHLEELRITG

-572 CAAGSIESA
+572 CDAGSIESA
-581 DLFTADENDCE
+581 DLFAAEEDDCE

-606 NEVRASAATHAGED
+606 SEARASATKHTGEE

-632 GMVSTLRV
+632 DMVSTLRA
-640 LRGLDLIELP
+640 LRGLNLIELP

>member
-1 MNWEVKT
+1 

-15 FNRDLLRGALL
+15 FNRELLRGALL

-244 RFGTSYYSMTY
+244 RFGTTYYSSTY
-255 DGIDPI
+255 DGIDPL
-261 GPIGVRVFG
+261 GPTGVRVFG

-336 TDSTYTAGALIGT
+336 TESTYTAGALIGT

-398 DLTGYQTRVPEQSD
+398 DLTGYQSRVPEQSD
-412 IVSATVNLYGGNVSG
+412 IVSATVDLYGGNVSG
-427 SFDLSGQESIA
+427 SFNLSGQESIA

-477 ADGTELFRTYDLS
+477 ADGTELFRSYDLS

-503 STLTKLANCTEIT
+503 SALTKLANCTEIT

-526 DNLEELRITG
+526 DYLEELRITG

-551 SQEAELNAAQA
+551 NEEAELNAAQA

-572 CAAGSIESA
+572 CDAGSIESA
-581 DLFTADENDCE
+581 DLFAAEEDDCE

-606 NEVRASAATHAGED
+606 SEARASATKHTGEE

-632 GMVSTLRV
+632 DMVSTLRA
-640 LRGLDLIELP
+640 LRGLNLIELP

>member
-1 MNWEVKT
+1 

-15 FNRDLLRGALL
+15 FNRELLRGALQ

-37 IWLFLLPVTL
+37 IWLLLLPVTL
-47 FIHLSDRHIVYS
+47 FIRLSDRHIVYS

-70 GLSSGV
+70 GLPTGV

-95 SPRATNGMHAMPI
+95 NSRATNGMHAMPI

-144 VFDGYAVGTGL
+144 VFDGYAVGMGL

-215 SAFSTAPLSPLVEI
+215 SAFSTAPLSPPVEI
-229 VRSLSVVYVYDDAGT
+229 ASSLSVSYV
-244 RFGTSYYSMTY
+244 Y

-261 GPIGVRVFG
+261 GVRVFH
-270 LGTLAAYAAAGLV
+270 LGTFAAYAAAGLV

-398 DLTGYQTRVPEQSD
+398 DLTGYQTRVPEQND

-462 PFDGDT
+462 PFNGDT

-526 DNLEELRITG
+526 DHLEELRITG

-572 CAAGSIESA
+572 CDAGSIESA
-581 DLFTADENDCE
+581 DLFAAEEDDCE

-606 NEVRASAATHAGED
+606 SEARASATKHTGEE

>member
-1 MNWEVKT
+1 

-15 FNRDLLRGALL
+15 FNRELLRGALQ

-37 IWLFLLPVTL
+37 IWLLLLPVTL
-47 FIHLSDRHIVYS
+47 FIRLSDRHIVYS

-64 YELLNT
+64 YELLST
-70 GLSSGV
+70 GLPSGV

-95 SPRATNGMHAMPI
+95 NSRATNGMHAMPI

-144 VFDGYAVGTGL
+144 VFDGYAVGMGL

-188 LNFLFVGMEA
+188 LNFLFVGMEV

-215 SAFSTAPLSPLVEI
+215 SAFSTAPLSPPVEI
-229 VRSLSVVYVYDDAGT
+229 ASSLSVSYV
-244 RFGTSYYSMTY
+244 Y

-261 GPIGVRVFG
+261 GVRVFH
-270 LGTLAAYAAAGLV
+270 LGTFAAYAAAGLV

-398 DLTGYQTRVPEQSD
+398 DLTGYQSRVPEQSD
-412 IVSATVNLYGGNVSG
+412 IVSATVDLYGGNVSG
-427 SFDLSGQESIA
+427 SFNLSRQGSIA

-462 PFDGDT
+462 PFNGDT

-477 ADGTELFRTYDLS
+477 ADGTELFRSYDLS
-490 IDEALLS
+490 TDEALLS

-503 STLTKLANCTEIT
+503 SALTKLANCTEIT

-526 DNLEELRITG
+526 DHLEELRITG

-572 CAAGSIESA
+572 CDAGSIESA
-581 DLFTADENDCE
+581 DLFAAEEDDCE

-606 NEVRASAATHAGED
+606 SEARASATKHTGEE

-632 GMVSTLRV
+632 DMVSTLRA
-640 LRGLDLIELP
+640 LRGLNLIELP

>member
-1 MNWEVKT
+1 

-15 FNRDLLRGALL
+15 FNRELLRGALQ

-37 IWLFLLPVTL
+37 IWLLLLPVTL
-47 FIHLSDRHIVYS
+47 FIRLSDRHIVYS

-64 YELLNT
+64 YELLST
-70 GLSSGV
+70 GLPFGV

-95 SPRATNGMHAMPI
+95 NPRATNGMHAMPI

-144 VFDGYAVGTGL
+144 VFDGYAVGMGL

-188 LNFLFVGMEA
+188 LNFLFVGMEV

-215 SAFSTAPLSPLVEI
+215 SAFSTAPLSPPVEI
-229 VRSLSVVYVYDDAGT
+229 ASSLSVSYV
-244 RFGTSYYSMTY
+244 Y

-261 GPIGVRVFG
+261 GVRVFH
-270 LGTLAAYAAAGLV
+270 LGTFAAYAAAGLV

-412 IVSATVNLYGGNVSG
+412 IVSATVDLYGGNVSG
-427 SFDLSGQESIA
+427 SFNLSGQESIA

-468 CTLRITYEL
+468 CMLRITYEL
-477 ADGTELFRTYDLS
+477 ADGTELFRSYDLS
-490 IDEALLS
+490 TDEALLS

-503 STLTKLANCTEIT
+503 SALTKLANCTEIT

-526 DNLEELRITG
+526 DHLEELRITG

-572 CAAGSIESA
+572 CDAGSIESA
-581 DLFTADENDCE
+581 DLFAAEEDDCE

-606 NEVRASAATHAGED
+606 SEARASATKHTGEE
-620 LYNGSFYLRVTP
+620 LYNGSFYLRVAP
-632 GMVSTLRV
+632 DMVNTLRA
-640 LRGLDLIELP
+640 LRGLNLIELP

>member
-1 MNWEVKT
+1 

-15 FNRDLLRGALL
+15 FNRELLRGALQ

-37 IWLFLLPVTL
+37 IWLLLLPVTL
-47 FIHLSDRHIVYS
+47 FIRLSDRHIVYS

-64 YELLNT
+64 YELLST
-70 GLSSGV
+70 GLPSGA

-95 SPRATNGMHAMPI
+95 NSRATNGMHAMPI

-144 VFDGYAVGTGL
+144 VFDGYAVGMGL

-188 LNFLFVGMEA
+188 LNFLFVGMEV

-215 SAFSTAPLSPLVEI
+215 SAFSTAPLSPPVEI
-229 VRSLSVVYVYDDAGT
+229 ASSLSVSYV
-244 RFGTSYYSMTY
+244 Y

-261 GPIGVRVFG
+261 GVRVLY
-270 LGTLAAYAAAGLV
+270 LGTFAAYAAAGLV

-412 IVSATVNLYGGNVSG
+412 IVSATVDLYGGNVSG
-427 SFDLSGQESIA
+427 SFNLSGQESIA

-468 CTLRITYEL
+468 CMLRITYEL
-477 ADGTELFRTYDLS
+477 ADGTELFRSYDLS
-490 IDEALLS
+490 TDEALLS

-503 STLTKLANCTEIT
+503 SALTKLANCTEIT

-526 DNLEELRITG
+526 DHLEELRITG

-572 CAAGSIESA
+572 CDAGSIESA
-581 DLFTADENDCE
+581 DLFAAEEDDCE

-606 NEVRASAATHAGED
+606 SEARASATKHTGEE

-632 GMVSTLRV
+632 DMVSTLRA
-640 LRGLDLIELP
+640 LRGLNLIELP

>member
-1 MNWEVKT
+1 MQ
-8 MRSVTSY
+8 SVTSY
-15 FNRDLLRGALL
+15 FNRELLRGALQ

-37 IWLFLLPVTL
+37 IWLLLLPVTI
-47 FIHLSDRHIVYS
+47 FIRLSDRHIVYS

-64 YELLNT
+64 YELLST
-70 GLSSGV
+70 GLPSGA

-95 SPRATNGMHAMPI
+95 NSRATNGMHAMPI

-144 VFDGYAVGTGL
+144 VFDGYAVGMGL

-188 LNFLFVGMEA
+188 LNFLFVGMEV

-215 SAFSTAPLSPLVEI
+215 SAFSTAPLSPPVEI
-229 VRSLSVVYVYDDAGT
+229 ASSLSVSYV
-244 RFGTSYYSMTY
+244 Y

-261 GPIGVRVFG
+261 GVRVFH
-270 LGTLAAYAAAGLV
+270 LGTFAAYAAAGLV

-315 GVALCSA
+315 GVAFCSA

-412 IVSATVNLYGGNVSG
+412 IVSATVDLYGGNVSG
-427 SFDLSGQESIA
+427 SFNLSGQESIA

-468 CTLRITYEL
+468 CMLRITYEL
-477 ADGTELFRTYDLS
+477 ADGTELFRSYDLS
-490 IDEALLS
+490 TDEALLS

-503 STLTKLANCTEIT
+503 SALTKLANCTEIT

-526 DNLEELRITG
+526 DHLEELRITG

-572 CAAGSIESA
+572 CDAGSIESA
-581 DLFTADENDCE
+581 DLFAAEEDDCE

-606 NEVRASAATHAGED
+606 SEARASATKHTGEE

-632 GMVSTLRV
+632 DMVSTLRA
-640 LRGLDLIELP
+640 LRGLNLIELP

>member
-1 MNWEVKT
+1 

-15 FNRDLLRGALL
+15 FNRELLRGALQ

-37 IWLFLLPVTL
+37 IWLLLLPVTL
-47 FIHLSDRHIVYS
+47 FIRLSDRHIVYS

-64 YELLNT
+64 YELLST
-70 GLSSGV
+70 GLPSGA

-86 AMAMFAYLT
+86 AMALFAYLT
-95 SPRATNGMHAMPI
+95 NSRATNGMHAMPI

-144 VFDGYAVGTGL
+144 VFDGYAVGMGL

-188 LNFLFVGMEA
+188 LNFLFVGMEV

-215 SAFSTAPLSPLVEI
+215 SAFSTAPLSPPVEI
-229 VRSLSVVYVYDDAGT
+229 ASSLSVSYV
-244 RFGTSYYSMTY
+244 Y

-261 GPIGVRVFG
+261 GVRVFH
-270 LGTLAAYAAAGLV
+270 LGTFAAYAAAGLV

-315 GVALCSA
+315 GVAFCSA

-412 IVSATVNLYGGNVSG
+412 IVSATVDLYGGNVSG
-427 SFDLSGQESIA
+427 SFNLSGQESIA

-462 PFDGDT
+462 PFNGDT

-477 ADGTELFRTYDLS
+477 ADGTELFRSYDLS
-490 IDEALLS
+490 TDEALLS

-503 STLTKLANCTEIT
+503 SALTKLANCTEIT

-526 DNLEELRITG
+526 DHLEELRITG

-572 CAAGSIESA
+572 CDAGSIESA
-581 DLFTADENDCE
+581 DLFAAEEDDCE

-606 NEVRASAATHAGED
+606 SEARASATKHTGEE

-632 GMVSTLRV
+632 DMVSTLRA
-640 LRGLDLIELP
+640 LRGLNLIELP

>member
-1 MNWEVKT
+1 

-15 FNRDLLRGALL
+15 FNRELLRGALQ

-37 IWLFLLPVTL
+37 IWLLLLPVTL
-47 FIHLSDRHIVYS
+47 FIRLSDRHIVYS

-64 YELLNT
+64 YELLST
-70 GLSSGV
+70 GLPSGV

-95 SPRATNGMHAMPI
+95 NPRATNGMHAMPI

-144 VFDGYAVGTGL
+144 VFDGYAVGMGL

-215 SAFSTAPLSPLVEI
+215 SAFSTAPLSPPVEI
-229 VRSLSVVYVYDDAGT
+229 ASSLSVSYV
-244 RFGTSYYSMTY
+244 Y

-261 GPIGVRVFG
+261 GVRVFH
-270 LGTLAAYAAAGLV
+270 LGTFAAYAAAGLV

-398 DLTGYQTRVPEQSD
+398 DLTGYQSRVPEQGD
-412 IVSATVNLYGGNVSG
+412 IVSATVDLYGGNVSG
-427 SFDLSGQESIA
+427 SFNLSGQESIA

-468 CTLRITYEL
+468 CMLRITYEL
-477 ADGTELFRTYDLS
+477 ADGTELFRSYDLS
-490 IDEALLS
+490 TDEALLS

-503 STLTKLANCTEIT
+503 SALTKLANCTEIT

-526 DNLEELRITG
+526 DHLEELRITG

-572 CAAGSIESA
+572 CDAGSIESA
-581 DLFTADENDCE
+581 DLFAAEEDDCE

-606 NEVRASAATHAGED
+606 SEARASATKHTGEE

-632 GMVSTLRV
+632 DMVSTLRA
-640 LRGLDLIELP
+640 LRGLNLIELP

>member
-1 MNWEVKT
+1 

-15 FNRDLLRGALL
+15 FNRELLRGALQ

-37 IWLFLLPVTL
+37 IWLLLLPVTL
-47 FIHLSDRHIVYS
+47 FIRLSDRHIVYS

-64 YELLNT
+64 YELLST
-70 GLSSGV
+70 GLPSGA

-86 AMAMFAYLT
+86 AMALFAYLT
-95 SPRATNGMHAMPI
+95 NSRATNGMHAMPI

-144 VFDGYAVGTGL
+144 VFDGYAVGMGL

-215 SAFSTAPLSPLVEI
+215 SAFSTAPLSPPVEI
-229 VRSLSVVYVYDDAGT
+229 ASSLSVSYV
-244 RFGTSYYSMTY
+244 Y

-261 GPIGVRVFG
+261 GVRVFH
-270 LGTLAAYAAAGLV
+270 LGTFAAYAAAGLV

-315 GVALCSA
+315 GVAFCSA

-412 IVSATVNLYGGNVSG
+412 IVSATVDLYGGNVSG
-427 SFDLSGQESIA
+427 SFNLSGQESIA

-462 PFDGDT
+462 PFNGDT

-477 ADGTELFRTYDLS
+477 ADGTELFRSYDLS
-490 IDEALLS
+490 TDEALLS

-503 STLTKLANCTEIT
+503 SALTKLANCTEIT

-526 DNLEELRITG
+526 DHLEELRITG

-551 SQEAELNAAQA
+551 NEEAELNAAQA

-572 CAAGSIESA
+572 CDAGSIESA
-581 DLFTADENDCE
+581 DLFAAEEDDCE

-606 NEVRASAATHAGED
+606 SEARASATKHTGEE

-632 GMVSTLRV
+632 DMVSTLRA
-640 LRGLDLIELP
+640 LRGLNLIELP